1 MNNLFY
7 TTDINEG
14 NIKLE
19 DQEAIHCS
27 LVLRKK
33 VGEVI
38 RVIDGKGNL
47 YKCGI
52 DRMNK
57 RSVEC
62 TILDYEYHEKSER
75 VTIAVS
81 PTKNRDRLEWM
92 IEKLVE
98 IGSDEIILM
107 HTTNTERTRTNFE
120 RLEKKIISAV
130 KQSLRFYLPSISE
143 MEFNDVLKL
152 DFQSKF
158 IAHCYADLTKVDQNS
173 NTSIKQLVL
182 IGPEGDFSRKEV
194 ESASNHDFKGLNL
207 GKYRLRTETA
217 AIVALSR
224 FQ

>member
-1 MNNLFY
+1 
-7 TTDINEG
+7 
-14 NIKLE
+14 
-19 DQEAIHCS
+19 
-27 LVLRKK
+27 
-33 VGEVI
+33 
-38 RVIDGKGNL
+38 
-47 YKCGI
+47 
-52 DRMNK
+52 
-57 RSVEC
+57 
-62 TILDYEYHEKSER
+62 
-75 VTIAVS
+75 
-81 PTKNRDRLEWM
+81 M

-107 HTTNTERTRTNFE
+107 NTTNTERTRTNFE

-130 KQSLRFYLPSISE
+130 KQSLRFYLPRITE
-143 MEFNDVLKL
+143 MEYNDVLKL

-158 IAHCYADLTKVDQNS
+158 IAHCYDDLIKVDQNS

>member
-14 NIKLE
+14 NIILK

-33 VGEVI
+33 VGEII
-38 RVIDGKGNL
+38 RVIDGKGSL

-52 DRMNK
+52 DTMNK
-57 RSVEC
+57 RCVEC
-62 TILDYEYHEKSER
+62 TILDSEFHEKSER
-75 VTIAVS
+75 GTIAVS

-107 HTTNTERTRTNFE
+107 NTTNTERTRTNFE

-130 KQSLRFYLPSISE
+130 KQSLRFYLPRITE
-143 MEFNDVLKL
+143 MEYNDVLKL

-158 IAHCYADLTKVDQNS
+158 IAHCYDDLIKVDQNS

>member
-1 MNNLFY
+1 LNNLFY

-14 NIKLE
+14 IIKLK

-62 TILDYEYHEKSER
+62 TILDSEYHEKSER

-182 IGPEGDFSRKEV
+182 IGPEGDFSGKEV
-194 ESASNHDFKGLNL
+194 ESASKYDFKGLNL

-217 AIVALSR
+217 AVVALSR